1 MKKVLI
7 FQGKCGKLYTV
18 RYGLYERVGQPA
30 LSVLLYEI
38 KKVPWAA
45 ARAASGGKGWKALA
59 KKDSGS
65 TVRKAWA
72 LAEPYA
78 RQLGLSLW
86 DVLFVKEGASWYLRY
101 IIDKEGSVNID
112 DCEALSRAVN
122 DPLDEADFIKEAYYL
137 EVSSPGLCR
146 ELKRPEHF
154 AAMTGRLVRVLLIR
168 PRENEREFIGE
179 LSGFD
184 GQMVVIQREEGE
196 IFFPKMEIASV
207 TLCDD
212 LDEVDE

>member
-1 MKKVLI
+1 M
-7 FQGKCGKLYTV
+7 G
-18 RYGLYERVGQPA
+18 
-30 LSVLLYEI
+30 S
-38 KKVPWAA
+38 
-45 ARAASGGKGWKALA
+45 LA
-59 KKDSGS
+59 KKDSGG
-65 TVRKAWA
+65 TVKKAWA

-101 IIDKEGSVNID
+101 IIDKEGGVNID

-154 AAMTGRLVRVLLIR
+154 EAMVGRPVRVLLIR
-168 PRENEREFIGE
+168 PRDNEREFFGE
-179 LSGFD
+179 LCGFD
-184 GQMVVIQREEGE
+184 GQQVFLRAGDDELSFAKV
-196 IFFPKMEIASV
+196 EIASV

-212 LDEVDE
+212 TIDEIDG

>member
-1 MKKVLI
+1 M
-7 FQGKCGKLYTV
+7 
-18 RYGLYERVGQPA
+18 
-30 LSVLLYEI
+30 
-38 KKVPWAA
+38 
-45 ARAASGGKGWKALA
+45 AR
-59 KKDSGS
+59 KDSGG
-65 TVRKAWA
+65 TVQKAWR

-101 IIDKEGSVNID
+101 IIDKDGGVTID

-154 AAMTGRLVRVLLIR
+154 AAMAGQPVKVLLIR
-168 PRENEREFIGE
+168 PKEGVREFFGS
-179 LSGFD
+179 LSGYD
-184 GQMVVIQREEGE
+184 GQTIALQTDEGKE
-196 IFFPKMEIASV
+196 LLFAKNEVASV
-207 TLCDD
+207 ALCDD
-212 LDEVDE
+212 TCDEE

>member
-7 FQGKCGKLYTV
+7 FQGKCGKIHTV

-38 KKVPWAA
+38 KKYRQPWHTPQA
-45 ARAASGGKGWKALA
+45 GKGWKALA

-65 TVRKAWA
+65 TVQKAWA

-101 IIDKEGSVNID
+101 IIDKEGGVNID

-168 PRENEREFIGE
+168 PREKEREFIGA

-184 GQMVVIQREEGE
+184 GQTVVMQGE
-196 IFFPKMEIASV
+196 TGEVCFPKAEIAAV

>member
-1 MKKVLI
+1 MVKYTLYDMECMKEWGNPLFPFYWLK
-7 FQGKCGKLYTV
+7 
-18 RYGLYERVGQPA
+18 
-30 LSVLLYEI
+30 I
-38 KKVPWAA
+38 KGTAG
-45 ARAASGGKGWKALA
+45 RLRRSGGKEWEALA
-59 KKDSGS
+59 KKDSGG
-65 TVRKAWA
+65 TVKKAWE

-101 IIDKEGSVNID
+101 IIDKEGGVNID

-154 AAMTGRLVRVLLIR
+154 EAMAGRPVRVLLIR
-168 PRENEREFIGE
+168 PRDNEREFLGE
-179 LSGFD
+179 LRGFD
-184 GQMVVIQREEGE
+184 GQQVFLRAGEEE
-196 IFFPKMEIASV
+196 LSFAKAEIACV

-212 LDEVDE
+212 TIDEIDG